1 MKIKSLLIT
10 VLVITGFG
18 FSSLKAQEWSAAQK
32 EVWKNV
38 NDYWALMAKGD
49 INGFYEYFHT
59 DYIGWDNGDA
69 LPSTKEE
76 SKKMFTFFMTG
87 VKVPVY
93 QIKPVAIKVYG
104 DFAFADYV
112 YTMVMET
119 PDGKKKTEK
128 GTWTDIL
135 TKQGNKW
142 VMIGD
147 HGGATEEK
155 AQ

>member
-1 MKIKSLLIT
+1 MKFKSLLLT

-49 INGFYEYFHT
+49 INGFFEYFHT

-76 SKKMFTFFMTG
+76 SRKMFTFFYTG

-104 DFAFADYV
+104 DFAFADYT
-112 YTMVMET
+112 YFMFMEM
-119 PDGKKKTEK
+119 PDGKKKSEK